1 MQRKA
6 RRYYLVLFYDIT
18 HTTIYY
24 QIQLYLQYI
33 CVLILVHVQAIYRP
47 ITLTSQPAADDSG
60 HGTQFTS
67 FTGTIV
73 QILTQLR
80 QASSSASPP
89 RSILS
94 SSQAVL
100 MLLLLCRTTVYMS
113 WFHDICVLILLYV
126 CRTAVYVSSYHD
138 ICVLILVY
146 VCRTAVDVSWY
157 HDICVLIPLYEHRS
171 SERSVVIVQAVL
183 TTRSS

>member
-33 CVLILVHVQAIYRP
+33 CVLIRVHVQAIYRP

-73 QILTQLR
+73 QILMQLR

-100 MLLLLCRTTVYMS
+100 MLLLLCHTTVYMS
-113 WFHDICVLILLYV
+113 WFHDMCPDTTICVSYCCICVLISR
-126 CRTAVYVSSYHD
+126 C
-138 ICVLILVY
+138 
-146 VCRTAVDVSWY
+146 VSWY
-157 HDICVLIPLYEHRS
+157 YYMCVALLHMCPHDMIYLSWYYYMCVVLLYMCPD
-171 SERSVVIVQAVL
+171 
-183 TTRSS
+183 TTIYVSWY